1 MRSTVDALD
10 AAAVRRLIDTVRCP
24 SCGHTFAARD
34 VAVLDRRPDEWLL
47 DVVCHA
53 CASHGLVLAEIEPSA
68 RRPIDRGEV
77 EDWRRFLREFHGDMR
92 ALLGE

>member
-1 MRSTVDALD
+1 MNALD

-24 SCGHTFAARD
+24 SCGNSFEAQD

-53 CASHGLVLAEIEPSA
+53 CASHGLVLAEIEESGDA
-68 RRPIDRGEV
+68 PIDRGEV
-77 EDWRRFLREFHGDMR
+77 EAWRRFLREFHGDMR